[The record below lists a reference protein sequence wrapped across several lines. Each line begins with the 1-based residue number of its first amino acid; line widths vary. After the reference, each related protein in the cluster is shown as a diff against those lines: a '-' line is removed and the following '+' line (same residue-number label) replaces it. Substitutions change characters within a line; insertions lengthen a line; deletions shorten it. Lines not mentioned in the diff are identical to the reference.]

1 MIELEMDARALEALL
16 DYLALQPQPG
26 LVNEAY
32 KALREAHDNAAEE
45 YWTGGVEWKLNTF
58 STSCKSCPARACLR
72 PARRPS
78 PMR

>member
-32 KALREAHDNAAEE
+32 RALREAHDNAAEE
-45 YWTGGVEWKLNTF
+45 YWTEVWNGN
-58 STSCKSCPARACLR
+58 
-72 PARRPS
+72 
-78 PMR
+78 